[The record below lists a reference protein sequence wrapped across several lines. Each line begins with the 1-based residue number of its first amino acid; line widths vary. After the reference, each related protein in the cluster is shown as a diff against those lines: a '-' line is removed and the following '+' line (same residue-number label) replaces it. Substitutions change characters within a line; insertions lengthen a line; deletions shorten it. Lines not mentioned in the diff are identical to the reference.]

1 MLKYI
6 IKLLKAL
13 NSNRHP
19 GEIAHAVCCGL
30 MLGFMPKTNLT
41 WYIITFL
48 FLFLR
53 INKGTL
59 TLLTL
64 AFSFLAPV
72 LDPLFDKVGYLIIT
86 WEPVASF
93 LTTALEYPGVN
104 FLKWNNTIVMG
115 SFACSLA
122 LYIPVYWLARLFI
135 FLWRKYL
142 VPALRKTKAVQLLSK
157 AKLVVKIKELV

>member
-1 MLKYI
+1 MLKVL
-6 IKLLKAL
+6 IKFFKAL

-30 MLGFMPKTNLT
+30 ILGFLPKTNLS
-41 WYIITFL
+41 WYIMTFL

-72 LDPLFDKVGYLIIT
+72 FDSLFDEIGYKILM
-86 WEPVASF
+86 WGPVSSFMAS
-93 LTTALEYPGVN
+93 ALEFPGFH
-104 FLKWNNTIVMG
+104 FLKLNNTIVMG
-115 SFACSLA
+115 SLVSSIV
-122 LYIPVYWLARLFI
+122 LYLPVYGFSRLFI
-135 FLWRKYL
+135 YAWRRWL
-142 VPALRKTKAVQLLSK
+142 VPGLRKTKAVQLLSK
-157 AKLVVKIKELV
+157 MKLVLKIKEFL

>member
-30 MLGFMPKTNLT
+30 ILGFLPKTNLT

-72 LDPLFDKVGYLIIT
+72 FDSVFDKLGYAVLM

-93 LTTALEYPGVN
+93 MASALEFPGFH
-104 FLKWNNTIVMG
+104 FLKLNNTIVMG
-115 SFACSLA
+115 ALVSSIA
-122 LYIPVYWLARLFI
+122 LYLPVYGFSRLFI
-135 FLWRKYL
+135 FVWRKYL
-142 VPALRKTKAVQLLSK
+142 VPALRKTKAVQLISK
-157 AKLVVKIKELV
+157 MKLVVKIKGLV

>member
-1 MLKYI
+1 MLNVI

-30 MLGFMPKTNLT
+30 ILGFLPKTNLT
-41 WYIITFL
+41 WYVITFL

-72 LDPLFDKVGYLIIT
+72 FDPLFDRLGYAVLT
-86 WEPVASF
+86 WEPVAGF
-93 LTTALEYPGVN
+93 MAEAMEFPGFH
-104 FLKWNNTIVMG
+104 FLKLNNTIVMG
-115 SFACSLA
+115 SLLSSLV
-122 LYIPVYWLARLFI
+122 LYLPVYGLSRLFI
-135 FLWRKYL
+135 FAWRTWL
-142 VPALRKTKAVQLLSK
+142 VPGLRKTKAIQVVSK
-157 AKLVVKIKELV
+157 MKFVLKIKEFL

>member
-30 MLGFMPKTNLT
+30 ILGFLPKTNLT

-72 LDPLFDKVGYLIIT
+72 FDATFDKIGYAILM
-86 WEPVASF
+86 WEPVSAFMTS
-93 LTTALEYPGVN
+93 ALEFPGFH
-104 FLKWNNTIVMG
+104 FLKLNNTIVMG
-115 SFACSLA
+115 SLVGSLV
-122 LYIPVYWLARLFI
+122 LYLPVYGFSRLFI
-135 FLWRKYL
+135 FVWRTYL
-142 VPALRKTKAVQLLSK
+142 VPALRKTKAIQVISK
-157 AKLVVKIKELV
+157 MKLVVKIKGLV